1 MNNYKK
7 LRKQHNTLKQKL
19 RKHPIS
25 YVKKVRKFDF
35 FYIFYSNFIFSPYLC
50 GVKYDTSI
58 KNSTLI

>member
-1 MNNYKK
+1 MNNYRK

-35 FYIFYSNFIFSPYLC
+35 FYFLIFKFHFFLYLC